1 MEKFKNLIAKE
12 PSKWLENAKARN
24 SIRERAKKVPKWIKI
39 KVSIRMFLNKA
50 YHYIITNSF
59 GRA

>member
-1 MEKFKNLIAKE
+1 MEK
-12 PSKWLENAKARN
+12 N
-24 SIRERAKKVPKWIKI
+24 SIKERAKKVPKWIKL